1 MSRLLRRALPLF
13 ALAAAC
19 GPALASVPAEPPA
32 EPARID
38 ISVAP
43 EQVSP
48 GGRAE
53 VTLRLTPKS
62 GIRINRYP
70 KIKLVVP
77 AAPGLAGQA
86 EVSLGND
93 GPPPAGAMES
103 NYFDEI
109 DPLRLSLDIDEKAG
123 PGRHEIGGK
132 LVYYYC
138 VKASGFC
145 APARLD
151 VKIPVRVR

>member
-1 MSRLLRRALPLF
+1 MSKLIRSTLSVLAL
-13 ALAAAC
+13 LAAA
-19 GPALASVPAEPPA
+19 GPALCSAPSGPPA
-32 EPARID
+32 EPARIE
-38 ISVAP
+38 IAVAP
-43 EQVSP
+43 ESAP
-48 GGRAE
+48 AGGQAE
-53 VTLRLTPKS
+53 VTLRLTAKS

-77 AAPGLAGQA
+77 AAPALVDQA

-93 GPPPAGAMES
+93 GPPPAGQMES
-103 NYFDEI
+103 NYFDAI
-109 DPLRLSLDIDEKAG
+109 DPLRLTLDIDAKAKPG
-123 PGRHEIGGK
+123 PYELQGK

-145 APARLD
+145 APARVD